1 MLLPQ
6 WLPWLTSLAS
16 GRAGLRYFSGP
27 GRGLVRVT
35 KISRARARRLPCHRS
50 TAASRATALAPVSRA
65 GSRTRP

>member
-1 MLLPQ
+1 MLLP
-6 WLPWLTSLAS
+6 PWLTWFGSLAG

-35 KISRARARRLPCHRS
+35 KVSRARNRHLPGHRS
-50 TAASRATALAPVSRA
+50 TTASRATALAPVSRA